1 MLNSNNSADSAVG
14 SIYKLYGF
22 VFPNI
27 SHSKNYLSFDVLQW
41 EVLLTILT
49 DLFVIR
55 LNLLQELSSELRF

>member
-27 SHSKNYLSFDVLQW
+27 SHRKNYLSFDVLQW

-49 DLFVIR
+49 GLFVIK
-55 LNLLQELSSELRF
+55 LNLIEESSSELRF